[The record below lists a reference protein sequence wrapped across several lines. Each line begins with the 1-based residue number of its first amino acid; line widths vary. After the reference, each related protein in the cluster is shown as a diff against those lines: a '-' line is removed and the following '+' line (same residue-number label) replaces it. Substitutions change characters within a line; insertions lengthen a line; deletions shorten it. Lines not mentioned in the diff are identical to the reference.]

1 MMSWLMPSG
10 ELAEDSHLFSG
21 KDDLFDLDTFSGRF
35 SHFKKMNHTRNLLHS
50 NEQLLEYQKN
60 IDQYIQAQTSKFT
73 NRQLWEQHYVV
84 KSNVHPETKEPIPIL
99 FRYAGFVP
107 YNIPIIFGISM
118 LPATPRNQ
126 MISQTINQTY
136 NFALNICNASAS
148 NPLSNQELAIS
159 YFSCC
164 AAAIGVSVGFRK
176 FLLGRKSQNLF
187 TKGLIMIT
195 PYLAVTCSNSIN
207 QYCARYK
214 DLANGFEVIHPKTGE
229 IVKGAKSVKAGYA
242 GFGEN

>member
-1 MMSWLMPSG
+1 MSSG
-10 ELAEDSHLFSG
+10 ESAEDSRLFSG
-21 KDDLFDLDTFSGRF
+21 KDDLFDLDTFFGRYW
-35 SHFKKMNHTRNLLHS
+35 HFKKMNNPGNLMHTDAK
-50 NEQLLEYQKN
+50 LLEYQKN
-60 IDQYIQAQTSKFT
+60 IDEYIQTQTSNLT
-73 NRQLWEQHYVV
+73 NRQLWRQHYVV

-107 YNIPIIFGISM
+107 YNIPIIYGISM

-126 MISQTINQTY
+126 MISQTLNQTY
-136 NFALNICNASAS
+136 NFALNICNSSAS
-148 NPLSNQELAIS
+148 NPLSNQELVIS

-176 FLLGRKSQNLF
+176 FLLGLKSQNLF

-207 QYCARYK
+207 QFCARYK
-214 DLANGFEVIHPKTGE
+214 DLANGFEVIHPGTGE

-242 GFGEN
+242 GFSET